1 MQKII
6 FEIGV
11 KKFLWFKNLKTLCR
25 EHMLLVITVG
35 TFYEKEMQ
43 KANQNELRVE
53 KLIKKKDDNLYVK
66 DTVKAYFYQRHTL
79 F

>member
-1 MQKII
+1 
-6 FEIGV
+6 
-11 KKFLWFKNLKTLCR
+11 
-25 EHMLLVITVG
+25 MLLVITVG

-66 DTVKAYFYQRHTL
+66 DTVKAYFY
-79 F
+79 

>member
-11 KKFLWFKNLKTLCR
+11 KKFLWLKNLKALCR

-66 DTVKAYFYQRHTL
+66 DTVKAYFY
-79 F
+79 